1 MSLSGGGDIV
11 VEALRNDAS
20 KINGH
25 AFDDGIEE
33 MSLVSWNVLS
43 M

>member
-1 MSLSGGGDIV
+1 MSPSGGGDIV

-33 MSLVSWNVLS
+33 MSLVSGNVLS